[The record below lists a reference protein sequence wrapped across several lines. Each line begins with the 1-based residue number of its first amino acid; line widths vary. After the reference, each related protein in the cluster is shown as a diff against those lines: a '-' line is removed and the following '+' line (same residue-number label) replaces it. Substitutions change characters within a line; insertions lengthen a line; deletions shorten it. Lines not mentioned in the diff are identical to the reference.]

1 MENYEDVLKEIEKE
15 QNAAAQK
22 YFADLLEKMESGVSA
37 DLNGK
42 KKVQIDVY
50 EDENGKQRLAVK
62 DFDGNVLLTT
72 ENEEDKNR
80 NITLSLKK
88 NAQTMSSEAILHL
101 GNQDDLK

>member
-22 YFADLLEKMESGVSA
+22 YFADLLEKMESDVSA
-37 DLNGK
+37 DMNGK
-42 KKVQIDVY
+42 KKVQIDIY

-88 NAQTMSSEAILHL
+88 NAQTMSSEAILYL
-101 GNQDDLK
+101 DDQDDQK

>member
-101 GNQDDLK
+101 ENQDDLK